1 MLSVLAGCSAA
12 SGGHHGALVTH
23 VTTGMCIP
31 ASRRRLDS
39 KPLYVWEGRCSDTS
53 QGFLSIQRNIKKCVK
68 YKMGIVYFKSCAH
81 KDTRIKSNSI

>member
-12 SGGHHGALVTH
+12 NGGHHGALVTH

-39 KPLYVWEGRCSDTS
+39 KPLYGMGRAMLRHLT
-53 QGFLSIQRNIKKCVK
+53 GFPLHSEK
-68 YKMGIVYFKSCAH
+68 YKEM
-81 KDTRIKSNSI
+81 R